1 MKILSLSL
9 GLAAIA
15 LASAQQA
22 DPMAAPGAQTTYEWA
37 SSGDQNELVAQLEEL
52 SYQVS
57 EQALRIQFLSGPDVA
72 APKSVVGD
80 QFSVQ
85 GPVCDN
91 VASIASTAIDNT
103 LELIKASLGSGLG
116 AQIGDKLNIILNLVK
131 DLLDGITGG
140 GPLAAVAAM
149 VAATI
154 SATINTAINFVRA
167 LSFGPL
173 SVILTPVIDILETVK
188 NAVRALI
195 TCQAGFGSLPEAQM
209 FEQQSC
215 YLLADIYRG
224 TVADATKAFAALPT
238 DVSEDLNRYLQG
250 ALAILENASKT
261 SVAATNEALMA
272 TRPIFSADV
281 LDQYRM
287 EILRNS
293 GDSDAVKMYAVA
305 DLGAVVAFSN
315 GLEACLRI
323 AADPAAAVE
332 EANEEEEDMDEDD
345 MDEDYEDEDEVGGEA
360 EAADAQ
366 AQPQAADTKAQ
377 PQAADAQA
385 QPQAADA
392 QAQPQAADA
401 QAQPQAAD
409 AQAQPQAA

>member
-22 DPMAAPGAQTTYEWA
+22 DPMTAPGAQTTYEWA

-80 QFSVQ
+80 QFSAQ

-91 VASIASTAIDNT
+91 AASIASTAIDKAT
-103 LELIKASLGSGLG
+103 KLISDSLGLGSGLG
-116 AQIGDKLNIILNLVK
+116 TPIGGILNIILK
-131 DLLDGITGG
+131 PIKGLLGGITGG
-140 GPLAAVAAM
+140 GPLAAVATT
-149 VAATI
+149 VSAA
-154 SATINTAINFVRA
+154 INTAISFLKA
-167 LSFGPL
+167 LSLGPL
-173 SVILTPVIDILETVK
+173 SAILAPVIDILKTIK
-188 NAVRALI
+188 KAIRTLI
-195 TCQAGFGSLPEAQM
+195 ICQAGFGNQSEAQM

-215 YLLADIYRG
+215 YLLADIYRE
-224 TVADATKAFAALPT
+224 TIADVTKAFAALPT
-238 DVSEDLNRYLQG
+238 DMSEDLNRYLQG

-293 GDSDAVKMYAVA
+293 GDSDDVKMYAVA

-323 AADPAAAVE
+323 AADPATAAE
-332 EANEEEEDMDEDD
+332 EANEKDDMDEDEDED
-345 MDEDYEDEDEVGGEA
+345 MDEDYEDEDEEGDEA

-366 AQPQAADTKAQ
+366 AQPQAA
-377 PQAADAQA
+377 
-385 QPQAADA
+385 
-392 QAQPQAADA
+392 
-401 QAQPQAAD
+401 
-409 AQAQPQAA
+409 

>member
-1 MKILSLSL
+1 MKIISLSL

-15 LASAQQA
+15 LVSAQQA

-57 EQALRIQFLSGPDVA
+57 EQALRIQFLSGPDVV

-80 QFSVQ
+80 QFSAQ
-85 GPVCDN
+85 GSVCDN
-91 VASIASTAIDNT
+91 AASVVSTTIDKVVK
-103 LELIKASLGSGLG
+103 LINDSLGPGSLG
-116 AQIGDKLNIILNLVK
+116 APIGVILNTILNHING
-131 DLLDGITGG
+131 LLSGITGG
-140 GPLAAVAAM
+140 GPLAVVAM
-149 VAATI
+149 TVSAAI
-154 SATINTAINFVRA
+154 DNAIWFLNS
-167 LSFGPL
+167 LSLGPL
-173 SVILTPVIDILETVK
+173 KVILAPVIGILETIK
-188 NAVRALI
+188 QAVRTLI
-195 TCQAGFGSLPEAQM
+195 ICQAGFGSLSEGHM

-215 YLLADIYRG
+215 YLLADIYRD
-224 TVADATKAFAALPT
+224 TVADATKAFAVLPT

-323 AADPAAAVE
+323 AADPAAAAE
-332 EANEEEEDMDEDD
+332 EVNEEEDMDEED
-345 MDEDYEDEDEVGGEA
+345 MDEDYEDEDEVGEEAEA

-366 AQPQAADTKAQ
+366 AQPQAA
-377 PQAADAQA
+377 
-385 QPQAADA
+385 
-392 QAQPQAADA
+392 
-401 QAQPQAAD
+401 
-409 AQAQPQAA
+409 